1 MIELSNLDIGIIL
14 AYFPLLI
21 AIGFYAS
28 RQQES
33 VEDYFIGGG
42 KTGTFSLACVWVASW
57 VGGAAIV
64 GGTAKA
70 FEIGISSGWY
80 TMSMFFGCLLF
91 GVFFAKRVKRA
102 GLQEK
107 MLTYP
112 DFIESRYDSRTR
124 IVATITTAVA
134 YIAFAAG
141 QLAAAAAILQ
151 GLLGWDYTS
160 ALLLAGGAIILY
172 TTTGGFLA
180 VTYTDWLQLLLLYVG
195 VVFVGI
201 PVAIGQGGTWAAFT
215 TSLPDVFFD
224 LGGWGWPTILAV
236 AVSIPLSFFVAMDGF
251 TRTFSARSEDVAQR
265 GVLLAGVFIVP
276 FAIAAVW
283 LGMTSAILFPGAES
297 SSILSTFIL
306 QEFPMGLKGLALVG
320 VLAALM
326 STADICIL
334 TASANITCDIY
345 KRYLNPEVTRETLLR
360 MSMGASLVIGT
371 LAALMGWGMQDV
383 IDILLFAF
391 TVNSAA
397 LFIPSVAMV
406 YGSDVSKGAAFW
418 SITLSLITVL
428 TLYIGSFVSDLDM
441 FSISPLWP
449 GLAVSTIVF
458 GVLQMMHSGLTTAH
472 RPNT

>member
-1 MIELSNLDIGIIL
+1 MTELGSLDTGIIFAYFLLLLGIGI
-14 AYFPLLI
+14 YV
-21 AIGFYAS
+21 S
-28 RQQES
+28 RRQES

-42 KTGTFSLACVWVASW
+42 RTGVFSIACLWVASW

-70 FEIGISSGWY
+70 FEVGISAGWY
-80 TMSMFFGCLLF
+80 TMSMAIGCLLY
-91 GVFFAKRVKRA
+91 GLFFAKQVKRA
-102 GLQEK
+102 GLRAK

-124 IVATITTAVA
+124 IVATITTIVA

-151 GLLGWDYTS
+151 TLLGWDYAA
-160 ALLLAGGAIILY
+160 ALLLASSIIVVY
-172 TTTGGFLA
+172 TATGGFLA
-180 VTYTDWLQLLLLYVG
+180 VTYTDWVQLVLLFVG

-201 PVAIGQGGTWAAFT
+201 PVAINAGGTWTALT
-215 TSLPDVFFD
+215 TDLPDVYFD
-224 LGGWGWPTILAV
+224 IGGWGWPTILALV
-236 AVSIPLSFFVAMDGF
+236 VSIPLSFFVAMDSF
-251 TRTFSARSEDVAQR
+251 TRTFSARSEEVARR
-265 GVLLAGVFIVP
+265 GALLAVAFLVP

-297 SSILSTFIL
+297 GGILSSFIL
-306 QEFPMGLKGLALVG
+306 QEFPTGLKGLALVG

-345 KRYLNPEVTRETLLR
+345 KRYMNPGVAVKRLLT
-360 MSMGASLVIGT
+360 MSMGTSLVTGT
-371 LAALMGWGMQDV
+371 LAVLMAWGMQDV

-397 LFIPSVAMV
+397 LFIPTIAMV
-406 YGSDVSKGAAFW
+406 YMAAVSKDAAFW

-428 TLYIGSFVSDLDM
+428 TLYIGSFVSDLTA
-441 FSISPLWP
+441 FSVDPLWP
-449 GLAVSTIVF
+449 GLAVSTFVF
-458 GVLQMMHSGLTTAH
+458 LALNMREKRSA
-472 RPNT
+472 